1 MHLLSLQFYYVHW
14 TVKSPPK
21 NSHRGWSD
29 IRIDTSK
36 YKCRLEALWAF
47 LSPASAWYGKK
58 KRKRICAAMCSV
70 HSPKKKTRPCK
81 NTTTQRTRHITR
93 QREQK
98 ARLFVV
104 SSSATAAHQ
113 VEENEWMC
121 TWNAVTVVCFVT
133 QFVIIISTT
142 VHPPSALHM
151 AHFFFSSFFHI
162 RASCVT
168 LSFITLPRWHRH
180 KTGAAPGECALETM
194 LSRWKEQVKWEKREE
209 DKKRKRECVCEG
221 CFFCLSAAV
230 HGFLISSEITER
242 DELSRVASPST
253 RASPAHPRARMELHE
268 FPLLLFNG
276 DGYPNKWA
284 AFAWLSTAGS
294 H

>member
-1 MHLLSLQFYYVHW
+1 MGFFVPVHLLSLQFYYVHW

-36 YKCRLEALWAF
+36 YKRRLEALWAF

-70 HSPKKKTRPCK
+70 HSPKKKMRPCK
-81 NTTTQRTRHITR
+81 KTTTQRTRHITR
-93 QREQK
+93 QREPK

-142 VHPPSALHM
+142 VHPPPHSIWRT
-151 AHFFFSSFFHI
+151 FFFPAFSISVH
-162 RASCVT
+162 RV
-168 LSFITLPRWHRH
+168 WHY
-180 KTGAAPGECALETM
+180 
-194 LSRWKEQVKWEKREE
+194 
-209 DKKRKRECVCEG
+209 
-221 CFFCLSAAV
+221 
-230 HGFLISSEITER
+230 
-242 DELSRVASPST
+242 
-253 RASPAHPRARMELHE
+253 
-268 FPLLLFNG
+268 LLLLCLVG
-276 DGYPNKWA
+276 TDARREQRQESVP
-284 AFAWLSTAGS
+284 
-294 H
+294 